1 MQPRDRQRFD
11 RIVGQ
16 VIEQLPIEVQNML
29 EEVPLHVEDRPSRE
43 LCAELN
49 LAPDELCG
57 LYRGLSLMDRS
68 VNDMPTLPDHV
79 TIYRE
84 GITALAMQDDGSVD
98 LHLLTDEIRIT
109 ILHEIGHHFG
119 MDEDELSS
127 LGYG

>member
-1 MQPRDRQRFD
+1 MHPRDRQRFD

-16 VIEQLPIEVQNML
+16 VIEQLPLEVQNML

-43 LCAELN
+43 LCEELD
-49 LAPDELCG
+49 LAAHELCG
-57 LYRGLSLMDRS
+57 LYRGLSLTHRS
-68 VNDMPTLPDHV
+68 VDDVPMLPDHV

-84 GITALAMQDDGSVD
+84 GITALATEDDGSLD
-98 LHLLTDEIRIT
+98 LHLLADEIRIT